1 MLSKREQSVEQ
12 WINSG
17 HCSGLPVTCS
27 CVNAEHCL
35 CHALDAWLL
44 CQFWSMSRGW
54 GASTCDRKLFSL
66 SQPYHHCC
74 LFLVRLMLEIHM
86 QIRLFLCSLDSVIV
100 LVCTSSVF
108 SLAVC
113 SWILVLYL
121 PALCKPH
128 PFTEVIQ
135 DNYTFKSTGLLPN
148 HALTKGRCCE
158 FSMELCSKSTMCRR
172 GVRCIIKL
180 PPCLL

>member
-1 MLSKREQSVEQ
+1 MGCLSLVYVWMLNTACAMLWMLGCFASFEAWAETEVHPHAIGSFSPCLRLN
-12 WINSG
+12 ITA
-17 HCSGLPVTCS
+17 GLF
-27 CVNAEHCL
+27 
-35 CHALDAWLL
+35 
-44 CQFWSMSRGW
+44 QGGSRLR
-54 GASTCDRKLFSL
+54 STCRSGYFYAPWNST
-66 SQPYHHCC
+66 
-74 LFLVRLMLEIHM
+74 
-86 QIRLFLCSLDSVIV
+86 IV

-128 PFTEVIQ
+128 PFAEVIQ
-135 DNYTFKSTGLLPN
+135 DNYTFKSTRLLPN